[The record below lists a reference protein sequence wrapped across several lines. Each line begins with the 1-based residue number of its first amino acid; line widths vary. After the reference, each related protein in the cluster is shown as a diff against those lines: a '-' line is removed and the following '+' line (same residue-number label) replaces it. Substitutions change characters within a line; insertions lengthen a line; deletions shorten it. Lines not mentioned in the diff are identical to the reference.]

1 MYTIVYHSVNI
12 GVATCVHG
20 CPFITREGQRV
31 RDDTMRCT
39 SMLPE
44 MIAGG
49 EGKTVEFKQDVPKDV
64 MKYVPTAVAF
74 ANTTGGTMVFGV
86 SDTGEIVGIEEGLV
100 KSRMEEVSCEIG
112 GRTEPTVSFE
122 VDSYC
127 LEGRH
132 LIVVEV
138 HRGSL
143 TPYRMKGRGVF
154 IRQGRNTFQACE
166 EKIRELELERVNRTF
181 DSLPFLDGSGSRDVA
196 GSDVEGLLSLM
207 REHGHEGC
215 TVETLVSMGVLDLV
229 DGRLASTV
237 AFDLLTANRGRYETS
252 CALFRGLS
260 KIDFEDR
267 TECSGNI
274 MEQIETAVS
283 FVRRNMRRRAVI
295 KGLYREDVY
304 DVPITALREA
314 IVNALVHRSYV
325 NRDTV
330 TVTILDDRIEV
341 ESPGTLLMR
350 AEQLGTG
357 MYRTR
362 NEVVARFLREVGVC
376 ETRGT
381 GVQRMREACRAQGLR
396 EPLIEEVED
405 HVRVTFFKESGQDRI
420 PALGMQERRMLE
432 IMSRDPD
439 VTQDRMAEELG
450 ISKAYVAKLV
460 RHSKDRGLL
469 VRDAT
474 VRKGGW
480 AVDLERLERM

>member
-1 MYTIVYHSVNI
+1 MYIIVYHSVNI

-44 MIAGG
+44 TIAGG

-74 ANTTGGTMVFGV
+74 ANTTGGTIVFGV
-86 SDTGEIVGIEEGLV
+86 SDTGEIVGIDEDLV
-100 KSRMEEVSCEIG
+100 RSRMEEVSYEIG
-112 GRTEPTVSFE
+112 
-122 VDSYC
+122 
-127 LEGRH
+127 GRH

-181 DSLPFLDGSGSRDVA
+181 DSLPFRDGSGRRDVA
-196 GSDVEGLLSLM
+196 ESDVEGLLSLM
-207 REHGHEGC
+207 REHGHQGY
-215 TVETLVSMGVLDLV
+215 TVETLVSMGLLDLV
-229 DGRLASTV
+229 DGRPASTV

-267 TECSGNI
+267 AECSGNI
-274 MEQIETAVS
+274 MEQIETAVV

-330 TVTILDDRIEV
+330 TVTVLDDRIEV
-341 ESPGTLLMR
+341 ESPGSLLIR

-376 ETRGT
+376 EVRGT

-432 IMSRDPD
+432 IMSGDPD
-439 VTQDRMAEELG
+439 VTQDRLAEELG

-480 AVDLERLERM
+480 IVDLERLGRM